1 MEIHVSATAT
11 EGDVVMLTASNLPAG
26 AVFYPTNELGTIFWN
41 SASPTGEYS
50 VLFYAADK
58 DGSVGEA
65 VGIYVYPVPEVGTF
79 VMSNGATAS
88 ATFLSVSD
96 QVYRMEFT
104 TNLMA
109 NPVVW
114 DEAATETGTGG
125 TITLTDD
132 DPADAM
138 RYYRITAPS
147 SAP

>member
-1 MEIHVSATAT
+1 MA
-11 EGDVVMLTASNLPAG
+11 
-26 AVFYPTNELGTIFWN
+26 
-41 SASPTGEYS
+41 
-50 VLFYAADK
+50 
-58 DGSVGEA
+58 
-65 VGIYVYPVPEVGTF
+65 
-79 VMSNGATAS
+79 GATAS

-114 DEAATETGTGG
+114 DEADTETGTGE

-138 RYYRITAPS
+138 RYYRLTVPS